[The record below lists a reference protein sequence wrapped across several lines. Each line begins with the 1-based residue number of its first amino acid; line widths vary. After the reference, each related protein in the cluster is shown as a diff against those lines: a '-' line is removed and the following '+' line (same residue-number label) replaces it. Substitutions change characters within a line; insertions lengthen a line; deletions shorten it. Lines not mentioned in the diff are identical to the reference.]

1 MIQKATIPLFARV
14 LAWGRTTEIIVLQ
27 GTLEIPYLIHGP
39 HFTDEETD
47 VQKDYKLPKDTKL
60 RLENSC
66 LTPNPVLF
74 LHCQTSFTSGTFLS
88 LGAKLDLSENKH
100 SNNSNPLLRSGKHD
114 LQSTSEGWFGI

>member
-1 MIQKATIPLFARV
+1 MPECEHR
-14 LAWGRTTEIIVLQ
+14 GRTTEIIVLQ
-27 GTLEIPYLIHGP
+27 GTLEISYLIHGLRL
-39 HFTDEETD
+39 TDEETD

-60 RLENSC
+60 GLENNF

-74 LHCQTSFTSGTFLS
+74 LYWQTSLTWGMFLS

-100 SNNSNPLLRSGKHD
+100 SNNSNPLLSSGKHD